1 MSKFRD
7 VLLYTIP
14 KLTKELG
21 VVLKDITFLDNFR
34 SFQVV
39 DQTIAANTEVKF
51 RNSLNIIPST
61 MIINK
66 QTGNGLVTA
75 GDTSWDNN
83 YIYVK
88 NNDASNS
95 VTVTITFLR

>member
-1 MSKFRD
+1 MAKFRD
-7 VLLYTIP
+7 VLLNTIP

-21 VVLKDITFLDNFR
+21 VVLKDISFLDNFR
-34 SFQVV
+34 SFQISE
-39 DQTIAANTEVKF
+39 QTIAANTEAKF
-51 RNSLNIIPST
+51 RNQLNVVPTT

-75 GDTSWDNN
+75 GDTSWDAN
-83 YIYVK
+83 YVYIK

>member
-1 MSKFRD
+1 VAKFRD
-7 VLLYTIP
+7 VLLNSIP

-21 VVLKDITFLDNFR
+21 VVLKDLDFLNNFR
-34 SFQVV
+34 SFKVES
-39 DQTIAANTEVKF
+39 QTIAANTEAKY
-51 RNSLNIIPST
+51 RNQLNVIPTT

-83 YIYVK
+83 YVYVK
-88 NNDASNS
+88 NHDASNS